1 MVTYH
6 QLKRKERDMMQRI
19 IDQDKTGQYIRY
31 LCDHAGIKVTE
42 LQEILML
49 DSYQS
54 IYHWFW
60 GKSLPTV
67 DNLYVLAC
75 TLHLPVEGLLILQ
88 DDSTAENHIAD
99 IIKWVAGKA
108 KNSEM
113 LRDVYIS
120 CLDIII

>member
-1 MVTYH
+1 
-6 QLKRKERDMMQRI
+6 MMQKI

-49 DSYQS
+49 ESYQS

-67 DNLYVLAC
+67 DKLYVLAC
-75 TLHLPVEGLLILQ
+75 ALHLPMEELLILQ
-88 DDSTAENHIAD
+88 DDSTAEKHIAD

>member
-1 MVTYH
+1 
-6 QLKRKERDMMQRI
+6 MMQKL
-19 IDQDKTGQYIRY
+19 IDQEKTGQYIRH

-42 LQEILML
+42 LQKILML

-67 DNLYVLAC
+67 DKFYVLAC
-75 TLHLPVEGLLILQ
+75 TLHMPIEGLMILQ
-88 DDSTAENHIAD
+88 DGSVSEDHIAD
-99 IIKWVAGKA
+99 IIKWVAGKS
-108 KNSEM
+108 KNSEK

>member
-6 QLKRKERDMMQRI
+6 QLKRNERDMMRKI
-19 IDQDKTGQYIRY
+19 IDQEKTGQYIR
-31 LCDHAGIKVTE
+31 CDHAGIKVTE

-67 DNLYVLAC
+67 DKLYVLAC
-75 TLHLPVEGLLILQ
+75 ALHLPMEELLILQ
-88 DDSTAENHIAD
+88 DDSNTEDHIAD
-99 IIKWVAGKA
+99 IIKLVAGKA
-108 KNSEM
+108 KHSEK
-113 LRDVYIS
+113 LRDIFIS
-120 CLDIII
+120 CLDIVI

>member
-6 QLKRKERDMMQRI
+6 QLKRNECDMMQKI

-42 LQEILML
+42 LQEILKL

-67 DNLYVLAC
+67 DKFYVLAC
-75 TLHLPVEGLLILQ
+75 TLHLPIEGLMILQ
-88 DDSTAENHIAD
+88 DGSVSEDHIAD
-99 IIKWVAGKA
+99 IIKWVAGKS
-108 KNSEM
+108 KNSEK